1 MPQLLSL
8 EFVWLSVADLLQLS
22 APLEL
27 NITQWLGPLCH
38 GVPNLNIMADQ
49 LFTDKAKY
57 N

>member
-1 MPQLLSL
+1 MPQLLPL

-49 LFTDKAKY
+49 LFTDKAK
-57 N
+57 